1 MKKKISPYFALYLE
15 KMITMV
21 FVNDWLFRSLVES
34 PPQAEVAQQSIE
46 QRHGYQNAQLELQRR
61 IVYPNVVQ

>member
-1 MKKKISPYFALYLE
+1 
-15 KMITMV
+15 MITMV